1 MFKKGNKSVTGNY
14 RPVSLTSVVCKCLE
28 RIIRAQIVE
37 HLERNHLL
45 SDSQYGF
52 RSGGSCV
59 LQLLDVLE
67 DWSLYVEENKS
78 WDIVYLDLAKA
89 FDKVSHQRLLR
100 KVPSNGIKGSLL
112 KWIESFLAD
121 RQQYVTVKGQIGKM
135 YCLAFPRAV
144 FWGRYYF
151 YCT

>member
-1 MFKKGNKSVTGNY
+1 MTGNY
-14 RPVSLTSVVCKCLE
+14 RPVSLMSVVCKCLE

-52 RSGGSCV
+52 RSGRSCV

-78 WDIVYLDLAKA
+78 WDTVYLDLAKA
-89 FDKVSHQRLLR
+89 FDKVSHQRLLK
-100 KVPSNGIKGSLL
+100 KVSSNGIKGSLL
-112 KWIESFLAD
+112 KWIESF
-121 RQQYVTVKGQIGKM
+121 
-135 YCLAFPRAV
+135 
-144 FWGRYYF
+144 
-151 YCT
+151 